1 MSKKVY
7 TTISC
12 IFFFL
17 CTFAQ
22 ESDLEFSQNYTISN
36 GLAHNGVTSIL
47 EDSRGYIWVGTFE
60 GLNRYD
66 GYEFKTIKN
75 TLSDAV
81 FVSNR
86 IRSLKE
92 DTKGNIW
99 IGTDEGISLY
109 NYDLEE
115 FSDIYSNQLAKK
127 GIKGPVVRDITINKN
142 QGTILCATEN
152 MVF

>member
-7 TTISC
+7 SIFVC
-12 IFFFL
+12 LFFFL
-17 CTFAQ
+17 CLSAQ
-22 ESDLEFSQNYTISN
+22 EGGLKFSQNYTISN

-66 GYEFKTIKN
+66 GYEFKTFKN
-75 TLSDAV
+75 TLNDDV

-92 DTKGNIW
+92 DSKGNIW
-99 IGTDEGISLY
+99 IGTDEGISIYDY
-109 NYDLEE
+109 NLEK
-115 FSDIYSNQLAKK
+115 FTNIYCQERS
-127 GIKGPVVRDITINKN
+127 
-142 QGTILCATEN
+142 
-152 MVF
+152 